1 MTLAKLV
8 KTKANR
14 VLGIDASTNSIAFC
28 LMENDIPLKWGKVE
42 LSGSDIYDKI
52 YDAKIK
58 MHSMLDQLKSDY
70 IAVDGAILVRSP
82 DAVIK
87 LSYVYGVVI
96 AELMSTG
103 ASVITIS
110 PSSWQAYIGNKNP
123 TKEEKAAIRVKNP
136 GYAESWYK
144 NQLRNMRKQRTADY
158 FNKKYNIS
166 LEDFDVADSFG
177 IAHYANKVLLND
189 EIISKPDLAIQKV
202 CSTKENGN

>member
-1 MTLAKLV
+1 MKLASLI

-14 VLGIDASTNSIAFC
+14 VLGIDASTSSIAFC
-28 LMENDIPLKWGKVE
+28 LMEDDVPLKWGKINLVGE
-42 LSGSDIYDKI
+42 DIYEKI
-52 YDAKIK
+52 YDAKNK
-58 MHSMLDQLKSDY
+58 MSIMLEELKSDY
-70 IAVDGAILVRSP
+70 IVVEGAILVRSA

-123 TKEEKAAIRVKNP
+123 TKEEKAAIKIKNP

-144 NQLRNMRKQRTADY
+144 NQLRNMRKQRTVDY
-158 FNKKYNIS
+158 FNKKYN
-166 LEDFDVADSFG
+166 LNVTDFDVADSFG
-177 IAHYANKVLLND
+177 IAHYANQVL
-189 EIISKPDLAIQKV
+189 
-202 CSTKENGN
+202 TKR

>member
-1 MTLAKLV
+1 MKLADLV

-14 VLGIDASTNSIAFC
+14 VLGIDASTNSVAFC
-28 LMENDIPLKWGKVE
+28 LMENDKPLKWGKINFV
-42 LSGSDIYDKI
+42 GQDIYEKI
-52 YDAKIK
+52 HDAKIK
-58 MHSMLDQLKSDY
+58 TSSMLEELKSDY
-70 IAVDGAILVRSP
+70 IAVEGAILVRSP

-136 GYAESWYK
+136 GYADSWYNPKTPKPLGVDK
-144 NQLRNMRKQRTADY
+144 N
-158 FNKKYNIS
+158 
-166 LEDFDVADSFG
+166 
-177 IAHYANKVLLND
+177 
-189 EIISKPDLAIQKV
+189 
-202 CSTKENGN
+202 